1 VVALEKAEKSRLIG
15 GRSRLNPVSFLK
27 YSFLTLVAQLLS
39 CAFIWIAV
47 LIWSPALDSLF
58 EKMVFF
64 YWPTIILVAK
74 VLGASG
80 ESAMIAVP
88 IYGMAL
94 GMLLYGS
101 IIGLLVS
108 YLKTRTR

>member
-1 VVALEKAEKSRLIG
+1 M
-15 GRSRLNPVSFLK
+15 NQFLK
-27 YSFLTLVAQLLS
+27 YTAIFVGAQLLA
-39 CAFIWIAV
+39 CIALWLSAIALSSDV
-47 LIWSPALDSLF
+47 LF
-58 EKMVFF
+58 GTMVYF

-74 VLGASG
+74 LLGASG

-94 GMLLYGS
+94 GMLLYGT

-108 YLKTRTR
+108 YIKTNAN

>member
-1 VVALEKAEKSRLIG
+1 M
-15 GRSRLNPVSFLK
+15 
-27 YSFLTLVAQLLS
+27 
-39 CAFIWIAV
+39 IWIAV

-74 VLGASG
+74 VLGTSG

-88 IYGMAL
+88 IYGMGL
-94 GMLLYGS
+94 GILLYS
-101 IIGLLVS
+101 AIIGLLLS
-108 YLKTRTR
+108 YIRSKSQKAVH

>member
-1 VVALEKAEKSRLIG
+1 M
-15 GRSRLNPVSFLK
+15 
-27 YSFLTLVAQLLS
+27 VAQLLS

>member
-1 VVALEKAEKSRLIG
+1 MALMTQLIG
-15 GRSRLNPVSFLK
+15 
-27 YSFLTLVAQLLS
+27 
-39 CAFIWIAV
+39 CALIWIAV

-74 VLGASG
+74 VLGTSG

-88 IYGMAL
+88 IYGMGL
-94 GMLLYGS
+94 GILLYS
-101 IIGLLVS
+101 AIIGLLLS
-108 YLKTRTR
+108 YIRSKSQKAVH